1 MAGWRRKQKEG
12 AGTPG
17 EIVWRDRWRDETAA
31 RDDHIVVS
39 TAVKCVMIYVIVNRL
54 SSSYCLFTLIGIP
67 REERGRTRGASERAE
82 RAAGERGEA
91 ERGAPGLALGN

>member
-1 MAGWRRKQKEG
+1 
-12 AGTPG
+12 
-17 EIVWRDRWRDETAA
+17 
-31 RDDHIVVS
+31 
-39 TAVKCVMIYVIVNRL
+39 MIYVIVNRL